1 MSDRQIGRTA
11 RFGAGRVCRL
21 EGRQKTERQTDRM
34 KGSQTDGQ
42 KGGNGDRQG
51 RQKGRKT
58 DRLTVGKHSDRKAG
72 WGQIV

>member
-1 MSDRQIGRTA
+1 MQA
-11 RFGAGRVCRL
+11 RR
-21 EGRQKTERQTDRM
+21 KTENGETDRM
-34 KGSQTDGQ
+34 KGRQTDGQ